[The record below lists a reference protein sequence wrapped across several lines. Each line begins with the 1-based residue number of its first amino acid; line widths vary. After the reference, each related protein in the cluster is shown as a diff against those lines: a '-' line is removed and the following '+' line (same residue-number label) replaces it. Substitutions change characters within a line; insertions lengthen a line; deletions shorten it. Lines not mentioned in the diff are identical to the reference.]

1 MKRIHLLRQL
11 TFLLWLSLT
20 PLSTSATNQSLDFD
34 PTLPDSVEAG
44 SSTGQ
49 QPWKLTSTVITK
61 QRQRAVIN
69 GITVTGPGDQIMG
82 ATVTAIRAGAVDLK
96 TTTGVKTLRLVDGIN
111 H

>member
-1 MKRIHLLRQL
+1 MKQIRLLKQL
-11 TFLLWLSLT
+11 TFLFWLSLT
-20 PLSTSATNQSLDFD
+20 SLSASATNQRLDFD
-34 PTLPDSVEAG
+34 PTRPDSLEAG

-49 QPWKLTSTVITK
+49 QPWKLTSTVITN

-82 ATVTAIRAGAVDLK
+82 ATVIAIRAGAVDLK
-96 TTTGVKTLRLVDGIN
+96 TTSGVMTLRLVDGIS